1 MHPYRNAPSRS
12 FWTRAVASDYDASAV
27 RDHTAPLV
35 GVDDRVASAGSCFA
49 ANMIPVLQGAGI
61 HYLRT
66 EAMPK
71 ALGDIP
77 AENLGYPNFSAAYGN
92 LYTARQLLQLLQRC
106 LGQFKPVEDR
116 WPTAT
121 GVVDPFR
128 PGLRYHARSEREFD
142 LLTAAHLR
150 AVRAVFEQATVF
162 IFTLGLTEAW
172 CSTADGAVY
181 PACPGTVAGEFDP
194 QRHRLINFRVDEVIA
209 DLGAVI
215 ELARTIN
222 PTLRWVLTVSPVP
235 LVATATGRHVLTAST
250 YSKAVL
256 RVAADDIV
264 RRYEAVE
271 YFPALEIIT
280 GPQAPADYFQPDRR
294 NVSPIGVAAVMDAFL
309 AACDGSRRRADRG
322 SVAPPAS
329 SAESRLSRWI
339 ADVECEE
346 AAVDPGKSAG

>member
-1 MHPYRNAPSRS
+1 MIEITGAVSRDFAAVIAVMLGLGAGIDYALLIIGRYREQIAAGDS
-12 FWTRAVASDYDASAV
+12 TRDASAKAAATSGASV
-27 RDHTAPLV
+27 VAAGVIVMVYISLGGLSSAIYNEVLQFFLIVAGFVPLV
-35 GVDDRVASAGSCFA
+35 FLVLLG
-49 ANMIPVLQGAGI
+49 LQGAFLCG
-61 HYLRT
+61 
-66 EAMPK
+66 MPH
-71 ALGDIP
+71 L
-77 AENLGYPNFSAAYGN
+77 
-92 LYTARQLLQLLQRC
+92 
-106 LGQFKPVEDR
+106 R

-256 RVAADDIV
+256 RVAADDMRIPGFTSAWISASTTAPHLSAQIC
-264 RRYEAVE
+264 AV
-271 YFPALEIIT
+271 
-280 GPQAPADYFQPDRR
+280 
-294 NVSPIGVAAVMDAFL
+294 SL
-309 AACDGSRRRADRG
+309 AQKA
-322 SVAPPAS
+322 
-329 SAESRLSRWI
+329 
-339 ADVECEE
+339 
-346 AAVDPGKSAG
+346 